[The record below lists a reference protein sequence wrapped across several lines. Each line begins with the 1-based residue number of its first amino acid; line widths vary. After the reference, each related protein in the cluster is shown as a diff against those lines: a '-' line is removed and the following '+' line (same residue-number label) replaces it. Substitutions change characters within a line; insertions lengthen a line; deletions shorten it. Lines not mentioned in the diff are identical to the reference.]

1 MDLERAAVHGGVVHR
16 NLKHELQLLGHDG
29 GILADVHDDAR
40 EAREAVFRHRLLCDV
55 KDLLGNGRLV
65 HSVLLRLAADV
76 ALAHERL
83 LERLAEEHA
92 VAVDH
97 LAHVLRALRDAHAA
111 ADAALIL
118 HEHLAGL
125 RVEAGGHGRAE
136 VVADVAAV
144 AVFRVDDDGLC
155 VRAHIQRLH
164 AAARVRAEHLAALR
178 VAVADGGRFLV
189 HVAGVV
195 EHLMHAALL
204 LAVDEDLARLSLADL
219 AADTV
224 LDDLLG
230 DVADAQADLIRRGV
244 LGLQSLS
251 AADVAA
257 EAVHD
262 AYGRIVRQAVEIR
275 LELVARHDARRVVG
289 ELAVHVH
296 DLAGGLALERE
307 RDLHVTLV
315 ALELVE
321 IVHDGVARA
330 QRLDV
335 ERGDHVDG
343 RGEQLRRLLQR
354 LIVLARRERKLKPA
368 RQHRR
373 EVERRL
379 RPVVDLE
386 QEALAAHIVERG
398 VPVAARVERAQLRL
412 GVAAQ
417 LHAHHDVVLF
427 VGHEQ
432 LAVFFKLRH
441 RRLRHL
447 RDGVHAVHELE
458 IFQITHLLCS
468 PFRQTALPTRTAAR
482 RCPGK
487 LAHTN
492 LLYHLV

>member
-1 MDLERAAVHGGVVHR
+1 
-16 NLKHELQLLGHDG
+16 
-29 GILADVHDDAR
+29 
-40 EAREAVFRHRLLCDV
+40 
-55 KDLLGNGRLV
+55 
-65 HSVLLRLAADV
+65 
-76 ALAHERL
+76 
-83 LERLAEEHA
+83 
-92 VAVDH
+92 
-97 LAHVLRALRDAHAA
+97 
-111 ADAALIL
+111 
-118 HEHLAGL
+118 
-125 RVEAGGHGRAE
+125 
-136 VVADVAAV
+136 
-144 AVFRVDDDGLC
+144 
-155 VRAHIQRLH
+155 
-164 AAARVRAEHLAALR
+164 
-178 VAVADGGRFLV
+178 
-189 HVAGVV
+189 
-195 EHLMHAALL
+195 MHAALL
-204 LAVDEDLARLSLADL
+204 LAVDEDLARLGLADL
-219 AADTV
+219 TADTV

-230 DVADAQADLIRRGV
+230 DVADAQANLIRRGV
-244 LGLQSLS
+244 LGLHALS

-262 AYGRIVRQAVEIR
+262 ADGRVVRQAVEIR

-289 ELAVHVH
+289 ELAVDVH

-307 RDLHVTLV
+307 RDLHVALV

-321 IVHDGVARA
+321 VVHDGVTRA
-330 QRLDV
+330 QRLDI

-386 QEALAAHIVERG
+386 QEALAAHIVECA

-417 LHAHHDVVLF
+417 LHAHHDVVLLI
-427 VGHEQ
+427 GHEQ

-468 PFRQTALPTRTAAR
+468 PFRQTALPMRTAAR

-492 LLYHLV
+492 PLYHLV

>member
-1 MDLERAAVHGGVVHR
+1 M
-16 NLKHELQLLGHDG
+16 
-29 GILADVHDDAR
+29 
-40 EAREAVFRHRLLCDV
+40 
-55 KDLLGNGRLV
+55 
-65 HSVLLRLAADV
+65 
-76 ALAHERL
+76 
-83 LERLAEEHA
+83 
-92 VAVDH
+92 
-97 LAHVLRALRDAHAA
+97 
-111 ADAALIL
+111 
-118 HEHLAGL
+118 
-125 RVEAGGHGRAE
+125 
-136 VVADVAAV
+136 
-144 AVFRVDDDGLC
+144 
-155 VRAHIQRLH
+155 
-164 AAARVRAEHLAALR
+164 
-178 VAVADGGRFLV
+178 
-189 HVAGVV
+189 
-195 EHLMHAALL
+195 
-204 LAVDEDLARLSLADL
+204 
-219 AADTV
+219 
-224 LDDLLG
+224 
-230 DVADAQADLIRRGV
+230 
-244 LGLQSLS
+244 LGLQTLS

-262 AYGRIVRQAVEIR
+262 ADGRIVRQAVEIR
-275 LELVARHDARRVVG
+275 LELIARHDARRVVG

-307 RDLHVTLV
+307 RDLHVALV

-354 LIVLARRERKLKPA
+354 LIVLARRQRKLKPA

-386 QEALAAHIVERG
+386 QEALAAHVVERAG
-398 VPVAARVERAQLRL
+398 PVAARVERAQLRL

-468 PFRQTALPTRTAAR
+468 PFRQTALPMRAAAR

-492 LLYHLV
+492 PLYHLV